1 MQVAYLSSNGAHL
14 DSRSGAISG
23 TQAGSSV
30 TLSVGKLFS
39 SSALSGS
46 FEGSNLLLSIPEPNG
61 SLAAV
66 RFSAGSVAQYNAAL
80 VPLRTSAEQASALDQ
95 YVQENEVQQQGV
107 TATSVATRPFGVG
120 RGTEV
125 VVSFEPQPQSNA
137 SFTEAVVQALAW
149 RQGYWTP
156 LAGFPVGG
164 TYPGA
169 LVGMDLARGVTSFGV
184 TSPTGAGDNIP
195 GAVFS
200 DFGGRWHLVNFDF
213 QTGHPSPLVG
223 SPIFGPGLNV
233 TLQQIGF
240 AGECVSK
247 TPYRF
252 DAKKDAFVVVG
263 PTTNNYK
270 SSACGDHG

>member
-80 VPLRTSAEQASALDQ
+80 VPLRTAAEQTAALDQ
-95 YVQENEVQQQGV
+95 YVQENEVQPQGM
-107 TATSVATRPFGVG
+107 TATFVATSPFRVG

-125 VVSFEPQPQSNA
+125 VVSFETGSDA
-137 SFTEAVVQALAW
+137 SYTEAVVQALAW
-149 RQGYWTP
+149 GPGYWTP
-156 LAGFPVGG
+156 LASFSVGG
-164 TYPGA
+164 NYTGR
-169 LVGMDLARGVTSFGV
+169 LVEMDLGRGVTSFGV
-184 TSPTGAGDNIP
+184 TSFTGAGDNFP

-200 DFGGRWHLVNFDF
+200 DFGGRWHLINFDF
-213 QTGHPSPLVG
+213 QTGGPSSIVY
-223 SPIFGPGLNV
+223 SPIFGPGPLV
-233 TLQQIGF
+233 TSQQIGN
-240 AGECVSK
+240 AGACVSK
-247 TPYRF
+247 SPYRF
-252 DAKKDAFVVVG
+252 DAKKDAFVVAG

-270 SSACGDHG
+270 SSACRDHG